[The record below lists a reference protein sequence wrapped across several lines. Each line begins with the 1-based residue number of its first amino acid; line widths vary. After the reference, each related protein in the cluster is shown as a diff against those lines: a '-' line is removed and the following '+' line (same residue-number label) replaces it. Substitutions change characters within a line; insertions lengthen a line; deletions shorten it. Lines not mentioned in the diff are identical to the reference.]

1 MVIIKILNYVSIF
14 ISNTFSVGPCA
25 LDYSCTK
32 SNDQFWTD
40 PPADELVQRH
50 RISSGYH
57 TSPTC
62 RTPINVRY
70 ILFIGIYNYI

>member
-1 MVIIKILNYVSIF
+1 MVFFFLINIWFL
-14 ISNTFSVGPCA
+14 VGPCA
-25 LDYSCTK
+25 LDYSRTK

-57 TSPTC
+57 TSPPC
-62 RTPINVRY
+62 RTPINVRSV
-70 ILFIGIYNYI
+70 FNYFTEV